1 MDNPHG
7 ISLCMIVKNEQHR
20 IAACLDA
27 VDNLVDEKIVVDTGS
42 NDETI
47 DIVLAHGAKIINYK
61 WDYNT
66 ATARNT
72 GLRTAT
78 FEWILVLDA
87 DETINK
93 SDFVTLKNIIQRT
106 DIDGI
111 ILSQRNYINDPE
123 VENWRPVDGSYPQ
136 EADFAGYFD
145 INIIRLF
152 RNRSDI
158 LYTGHAHELVEES
171 LKERNKVHSGVPI
184 HHFGLVQGRVSSKE
198 KDEHYLSLL
207 LNDFNETPEAF
218 KPNFLLGRQYFQL
231 KQYEK
236 SIFHLRK
243 ATSIR
248 PEDPSAF
255 NCLGMALLMSDNIM
269 EAIPCFQQAISLN
282 PSYEEP
288 YYSLAVS
295 FTQINELQKAIE
307 QVRQFLKINPKGV
320 KGWNLLGFIYL
331 QQGLFEMAQKQFEK
345 ALQLHPQYNLSRGN
359 LINTLLRKGNIDNA
373 HKEAE
378 ILVTNDP
385 SAQTW
390 IDQVFAPYRK

>member
-1 MDNPHG
+1 MDKPHG
-7 ISLCMIVKNEQHR
+7 ISLCMIVKNEQQR
-20 IAACLDA
+20 IADCLDA
-27 VDNLVDEKIVVDTGS
+27 VDLLVDEKIVVDTGS
-42 NDETI
+42 TDETI
-47 DIVLAHGAKIINYK
+47 HIATAHGAQIINYQ
-61 WDYNT
+61 WNFNT
-66 ATARNT
+66 AAARNT
-72 GLRTAT
+72 GLRAAN

-87 DETINK
+87 DETIDK
-93 SDFVTLKNIIQRT
+93 SDFVTLKNLIQKI

-145 INIIRLF
+145 INVIRLF

-171 LKERNKVHSGVPI
+171 LKERNKVNSGVPI
-184 HHFGLVQGRVSSKE
+184 HHFGLAQGRVSSKE
-198 KDEHYLSLL
+198 KNEHYLSLL
-207 LNDFNETPEAF
+207 LNDFNENPEAF
-218 KPNFLLGRQYFQL
+218 KPNFLLGRQYFQI

-248 PEDPSAF
+248 PNDPSAF
-255 NCLGMALLMSDNIM
+255 NCLGMALLMTKNIM

-282 PSYEEP
+282 PTYEEP

-295 FTQINELQKAIE
+295 YTQLNELQKAIG
-307 QVRQFLKINPKGV
+307 QVRLFLKINPKGV

-331 QQGLFEMAQKQFEK
+331 QQGLYEMAQKQLEQ

-359 LINTLLRKGNIDNA
+359 LIQALLLKGNIDNA
-373 HKEAE
+373 YKEAE
-378 ILVTNDP
+378 ILANNDP
-385 SAQTW
+385 ASQTW
-390 IDQVFAPYRK
+390 IDQVFAPYKK